1 MFHCSS
7 RSKYLFTGA
16 SIAVLVISKYYMQQI
31 FRGSQTQ
38 SGMLPEWAVLVL
50 ACLQYSAGI

>member
-1 MFHCSS
+1 MEP
-7 RSKYLFTGA
+7 
-16 SIAVLVISKYYMQQI
+16 IAKYYMQQI

-50 ACLQYSAGI
+50 ACLQYSADI